1 MSLFLVDNDA
11 KGLTLKKLDMLGRR
25 CTGTYEIFFDDVR
38 VPAERL
44 VAPLVV
50 MDLNTRPD
58 QASQIT
64 LSDIAD
70 WESRHGVVAQG
81 ALVAIRRVGS
91 TSSLGAAPLPITAD
105 AAQFLMDARYVVGFA
120 IETLSDF
127 TADRALARQLA
138 MHGNYVVDGA
148 TRFSALSETGSLVIV
163 APAKNKTAGEAP
175 VRVLAM
181 VR

>member
-1 MSLFLVDNDA
+1 
-11 KGLTLKKLDMLGRR
+11 
-25 CTGTYEIFFDDVR
+25 
-38 VPAERL
+38 
-44 VAPLVV
+44 
-50 MDLNTRPD
+50 MDLETRPAGD
-58 QASQIT
+58 SQIT

-91 TSSLGAAPLPITAD
+91 ANSRGTVALPITAD

-120 IETLSDF
+120 IETPSDF
-127 TADRALARQLA
+127 SSDRALARQIAL
-138 MHGNYVVDGA
+138 HGNYVVDGA

-163 APAKNKTAGEAP
+163 APAKNKIAGEAP